1 MMDTYSNEASNA
13 TLSAQH
19 LTLRAGA
26 RTLVDDFTHTFYP
39 GEIWCVAGP
48 NGAGKTTLIATLA
61 GLTRPTAGHVELDG
75 ARVADWPAAR
85 LAQRRALMPQSVHDA
100 FSASVLDVVLLNRF
114 PHLTGWGWERADDR
128 AAAQAALA
136 LLGLADFARRDVL
149 SLSGGERQRVAL
161 AAVLCQDAPL
171 LLLDEPLA
179 HLDLHHQ
186 VDCLEAL
193 AAWTQAERGEKG
205 VEKGVEKRT
214 ETLTAKLAEKR
225 NERGRENSRFDG
237 APPRTILFSCH
248 DLNLARRFASHALLL
263 DGRGRIDA
271 GPARDVLT
279 PELASR
285 AFGYPLTLIRD
296 GDHEALVPA
305 VVPAWR
311 PYTGPRAHP
320 PSSRDGNPPASY

>member
-1 MMDTYSNEASNA
+1 MNA
-13 TLSAQH
+13 YTHATATTLSVQH
-19 LTLRAGA
+19 LTLRVGA
-26 RTLVDDFTHTFYP
+26 RTLVEDFTHTFYP
-39 GEIWCVAGP
+39 GETWCIAGP

-61 GLTRPTAGHVELDG
+61 GLVRPAAGHVDIDG
-75 ARVADWPAAR
+75 VRVSDWSPAR

-128 AAAQAALA
+128 AAAQSALA
-136 LLGLADFARRDVL
+136 RLGLADFARRDVL

-186 VDCLEAL
+186 IGCLEAL
-193 AAWTQAERGEKG
+193 AGWTREATGAAA
-205 VEKGVEKRT
+205 RT
-214 ETLTAKLAEKR
+214 V
-225 NERGRENSRFDG
+225 
-237 APPRTILFSCH
+237 LFSCH
-248 DLNLARRFASHALLL
+248 DLNLARRFATHALLL
-263 DGRGRIDA
+263 DGQGATHA

-285 AFGYPLTLIRD
+285 AFGYPLALIRD

-305 VVPAWR
+305 WP
-311 PYTGPRAHP
+311 PYRDAARNGDTST
-320 PSSRDGNPPASY
+320 SSY

>member
-1 MMDTYSNEASNA
+1 MNPHSNFALAA
-13 TLSAQH
+13 TLRAQH
-19 LTLRAGA
+19 LTLRAGR
-26 RTLVDDFTHTFYP
+26 RTLVEDFTHTFYP
-39 GEIWCVAGP
+39 GEIWCIAGP

-61 GLTRPTAGHVELDG
+61 GLSRPAAGHVEIDG
-75 ARVADWPAAR
+75 VRADDWSPAR

-186 VDCLEAL
+186 IDCLEAL
-193 AAWTQAERGEKG
+193 AQWTQAKRDAKG
-205 VEKGVEKRT
+205 DEVGNEMHSEMHSEQHDTKRVEN
-214 ETLTAKLAEKR
+214 R
-225 NERGRENSRFDG
+225 NEHG
-237 APPRTILFSCH
+237 AATRTILFSCH
-248 DLNLARRFASHALLL
+248 DLNLARRFATHALLL
-263 DGRGRIDA
+263 DGRGAIDA

-279 PELASR
+279 PERASR

-296 GDHEALVPA
+296 GDHEALVPTL
-305 VVPAWR
+305 R
-311 PYTGPRAHP
+311 STGGARANLR
-320 PSSRDGNPPASY
+320 SSRDSSPPTSH

>member
-1 MMDTYSNEASNA
+1 MESLSNEASVA
-13 TLSAQH
+13 TLSAQR

-26 RTLVDDFTHTFYP
+26 RTLVEDFTHTFYP
-39 GEIWCVAGP
+39 GEIWCIAGP

-61 GLTRPTAGHVELDG
+61 GLARPTAGHVELDG
-75 ARVADWPAAR
+75 AHVADWSPAR

-136 LLGLADFARRDVL
+136 RLGLADFARRDVL

-186 VDCLEAL
+186 IDCLEAL
-193 AAWTQAERGEKG
+193 AAWTQAERGERDA
-205 VEKGVEKRT
+205 EKRT
-214 ETLTAKLAEKR
+214 EKHTEKR
-225 NERGRENSRFDG
+225 SEKHTETRSERGRETRHDNG

-248 DLNLARRFASHALLL
+248 DLNLARRFATHALLL

-305 VVPAWR
+305 LR
-311 PYTGPRAHP
+311 PYTGARANL
-320 PSSRDGNPPASY
+320 PSSRDRNTPNSY

>member
-1 MMDTYSNEASNA
+1 V
-13 TLSAQH
+13 LSAQR

-26 RTLVDDFTHTFYP
+26 RTLLDAFTHTFYA
-39 GEIWCVAGP
+39 GEIWCIAGP

-61 GLTRPTAGHVELDG
+61 GLTRPAAGHVELDG
-75 ARVADWPAAR
+75 ARVADWSPAR

-186 VDCLEAL
+186 IDCLEAL
-193 AAWTQAERGEKG
+193 TAWTQAQRDAHGNA
-205 VEKGVEKRT
+205 V
-214 ETLTAKLAEKR
+214 
-225 NERGRENSRFDG
+225 
-237 APPRTILFSCH
+237 RTILFSCH
-248 DLNLARRFASHALLL
+248 DLNLARRFATHALLL
-263 DGRGRIDA
+263 DGRGAVHA

-285 AFGYPLTLIRD
+285 AFGYPLALIRD

-305 VVPAWR
+305 WR
-311 PYTGPRAHP
+311 SYTGTRANVP
-320 PSSRDGNPPASY
+320 PSRDGNAPTSY